1 MSESTPDLDRI
12 DRKILQVLQADGR
25 IANLKL
31 AEAVALSPAAVLA
44 RVQRLTRAGYI
55 LGYEARLDP
64 HKLGAGLLVF
74 VEVLLDRTSPNVFDA
89 FKDAVQV
96 QLSAGVFLV
105 AALSDWYDGWY
116 ARRHNAM
123 SSFGRFFDPLADKV
137 LISAAFFAFV
147 FLDILSLWMVLV
159 IVGRDVIVTILRVVA
174 DRKRQPVVTSR
185 LAKWKTALQLVF
197 LWYVI
202 GAYTL
207 RKVDWISARIDP
219 RTIDLLFSPWIIQT
233 SMLLLTAL
241 SLVTAAQYLF
251 ENRHTLRILTNGSLA
266 RTTP

>member
-1 MSESTPDLDRI
+1 MKPEFNFPNLIT
-12 DRKILQVLQADGR
+12 AGR
-25 IANLKL
+25 IL
-31 AEAVALSPAAVLA
+31 
-44 RVQRLTRAGYI
+44 LTPLFI
-55 LGYEARLDP
+55 WLMM
-64 HKLGAGLLVF
+64 
-74 VEVLLDRTSPNVFDA
+74 S
-89 FKDAVQV
+89 KDAVQV

-137 LISAAFFAFV
+137 LISTAFFAFV